1 MRRIALVALGAVL
14 LAGSPT
20 TNQAAPQPPDV
31 NPPAFDATN
40 FTNSTAIDNPYFPL
54 VPGTTFV
61 YEGVPGG
68 QRQRNEVFVTHDT
81 KMIQGVNCV
90 VVQDRVW
97 IKGVLEEDTFDW
109 YAQDRDGN
117 VWYMGEDASSYK
129 NGVLVGHEG
138 SWEAGVGGAQPGYV
152 MQAHFTV
159 GDPYRQEY
167 LAGEAEDMAEVT
179 SISGTVSVPYGS
191 WSGNALVTKEWSPL
205 ERSVVENKYYARG
218 VGLVKS
224 ETVRG
229 GSETTFLVNVKTD

>member
-1 MRRIALVALGAVL
+1 MRQVTLVALGAAL

-20 TNQAAPQPPDV
+20 PNHAAPQPPTV
-31 NPPAFDATN
+31 NPPTFDAKN
-40 FTNSTAIDNPYFPL
+40 FTNSATIDNPYFPL
-54 VPGTTFV
+54 TPGTTFV

-68 QRQRNEVFVTHDT
+68 QRQRNEVNVTHDT
-81 KMIQGVNCV
+81 KTILGVNCV
-90 VVQDRVW
+90 VVRDRVW
-97 IKGVLEEDTFDW
+97 IKGTLEEDTYDW

-117 VWYMGEDASSYK
+117 VWYMGEYASSYK
-129 NGVLVGHEG
+129 SGALVGHEG
-138 SWEAGVGGAQPGYV
+138 SWEAGVAGAQPGYV
-152 MQAHFTV
+152 MEAHLTV

-191 WSGNALVTKEWSPL
+191 WTGNALVTKEWSPL
-205 ERSVVENKYYARG
+205 EPSVVENKYYARG

-229 GSETTFLVNVKTD
+229 GSEATFLVSVKTD